1 MTSITST
8 VGSIPGVASPAL
20 PQLQTE
26 AEAASDLAQAD
37 KEVFLKLLVAQ
48 LQNQNPADPSD
59 PMQFVAQLAQFTGV
73 EQTIAMR
80 KELES
85 IRSVLEQRL
94 ITPETNTASVN
105 GPETGIAES
114 SAALTE

>member
-1 MTSITST
+1 MTSITT
-8 VGSIPGVASPAL
+8 PIGAFPTASSLEL
-20 PQLQTE
+20 PPSQTG
-26 AEAASDLAQAD
+26 AQAAAGQAKSD
-37 KEVFLKLLVAQ
+37 KEVFLQLLVAQ

-59 PMQFVAQLAQFTGV
+59 PIQFITQLAQFTSV

-94 ITPETNTASVN
+94 FTPEPIAAPVN
-105 GPETGIAES
+105 GPS
-114 SAALTE
+114 TEATTPQS

>member
-1 MTSITST
+1 MPSITTPIGAFPT
-8 VGSIPGVASPAL
+8 VPPPAL
-20 PQLQTE
+20 PELQTG
-26 AEAASDLAQAD
+26 ANAAAQQTQTD
-37 KEVFLKLLVAQ
+37 KETFLKLLVAQ

-59 PMQFVAQLAQFTGV
+59 PMQFVTQLAQFTGV

-94 ITPETNTASVN
+94 ITPETTAAPVN
-105 GPETGIAES
+105 EPLAED
-114 SAALTE
+114 AAPQK